1 MGITTESVRVNFG
14 RPMPVF
20 PLDGVVLLP
29 HATIRL
35 FIFEPRYRQMVSDV
49 LDGSGLIVMAVFDGE
64 RWQEDYD
71 GSPPIRPAVCIG
83 QVVHHEGLPDGTS
96 RIWVRGVCRA
106 RVVEEHDPE
115 GDRLYRTAV
124 LEPVERAADDPS
136 AEPDSESRDALLELL
151 RNQPLHQL
159 PAVRSLVDQL
169 ESHEGGITAVP
180 TPILLDLVA
189 LGVLAGLSDRELMYR
204 LLENASPDDRG
215 RIVMERLGELASI
228 IRLAGLQ
235 FDAEAPTGVSWN

>member
-1 MGITTESVRVNFG
+1 
-14 RPMPVF
+14 MPVF

-49 LDGSGLIVMAVFDGE
+49 LDGPGLLALATFDGE

-71 GSPPIRPAVCIG
+71 GSPPIRPAVCVG
-83 QVVHHEGLPDGTS
+83 QVIHHEGLPDGTS

-106 RVVEEHDPE
+106 RVVEDHEPD
-115 GDRLYRTAV
+115 GDRLYRAATV
-124 LEPVERAADDPS
+124 EPVERPHH
-136 AEPDSESRDALLELL
+136 PDLECTGSEDREGLLALV
-151 RNQPLHQL
+151 RTVPLSEL

-169 ESHEGGITAVP
+169 QSHEGGVDAVP
-180 TPILLDLVA
+180 TSVLLDLIA
-189 LGVLAGLSDRELMYR
+189 LGVLAGLGDRELMYR
-204 LLENASPDDRG
+204 LLEEACPSERS
-215 RIVMERLGELASI
+215 RIVAERLGELASI
-228 IRLAGLQ
+228 VRLAGRQ